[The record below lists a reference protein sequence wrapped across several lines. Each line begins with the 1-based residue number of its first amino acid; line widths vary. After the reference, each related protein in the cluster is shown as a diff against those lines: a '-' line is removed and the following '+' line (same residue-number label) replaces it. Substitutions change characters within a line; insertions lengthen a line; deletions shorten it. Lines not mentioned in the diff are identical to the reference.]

1 MEREDILEGL
11 NIIRRSVIRLSTSFF
26 ILTAVSYIFWKEIFG
41 LIQRPLGIPL
51 VYYSIPDAFLSTVKI
66 ALFSGIFFSVP
77 LAFRELWVSLA
88 PLFTPHSRRYS
99 THVTAVASFLFYGGA
114 LICYYLLLPSGIEF
128 LISYQTGHIKAAI
141 SIGSYVSF
149 FASFIFGFGLAF
161 ELPLV
166 MLLLGKAGIVN
177 AALLSRYRRYAILVI
192 VIASAMIT
200 PTPDLFNLSLMSIP
214 LLALYEVSILLVKIF
229 GKESNQ

>member
-11 NIIRRSVIRLSTSFF
+11 KTIRRSAIRLSISFF
-26 ILTAVSYIFWKEIFG
+26 TLSAVSYIFWKEIFG
-41 LIQRPLGIPL
+41 FIQRPLGIPL

-77 LAFRELWVSLA
+77 VIFRELWGAIA
-88 PLFTPHSRRYS
+88 PYFTPHSRRY
-99 THVTAVASFLFYGGA
+99 TPLVVAGASFLFYGGTA
-114 LICYYLLLPSGIEF
+114 ICYYLLLPSGIEF

-141 SIGSYVSF
+141 SIGSYISF
-149 FASFIFGFGLAF
+149 FASFLFGFGVAF

-192 VIASAMIT
+192 VIASAIIT
-200 PTPDLFNLSLMSIP
+200 PTPDLFNLSLMSVP
-214 LLALYEVSILLVKIF
+214 LIVLYELSIVLVRVF
-229 GKESNQ
+229 GKR

>member
-11 NIIRRSVIRLSTSFF
+11 KIIRQSVIRLSISFF
-26 ILTAVSYIFWKEIFG
+26 TLSAVSCIFWKEIFG
-41 LIQRPLGIPL
+41 FIQKPLGIPL
-51 VYYSIPDAFLSTVKI
+51 VYYGIPDAFLSTVKI
-66 ALFSGIFFSVP
+66 ALFSGVFFSVP
-77 LAFRELWVSLA
+77 LVFRELWVSLA
-88 PLFTPHSRRYS
+88 PYFTPHSRRYTS
-99 THVTAVASFLFYGGA
+99 LVIAGASFLFYGGA

-141 SIGSYVSF
+141 SIESYISF

-161 ELPLV
+161 EMPLV

-192 VIASAMIT
+192 VIASAIIT
-200 PTPDLFNLSLMSIP
+200 PTPDLFNLSLMSVP
-214 LLALYEVSILLVKIF
+214 LLVLYELSIILVRVF
-229 GKESNQ
+229 GKGKT